1 MALAQ
6 LKTQPARFRQEAENF
21 SPHAENEAYAQ
32 SMRIT
37 FFVLFAVAVAA
48 SPVFGQSSPA
58 VAPPTTFAAEPG
70 TLTKEERDRAVE
82 YLKQTRK
89 DFLAAVE
96 GLSEAQWK
104 FKAAPDRW
112 SIAEVS
118 EHIAVTEDTIWKLVS
133 EKIMKSPAA
142 PEKAAE
148 AKGKDQVIL
157 TKIPDR
163 SRKAQ
168 APEQLRPTGRWATR
182 AALAKDFE
190 TTRGGEIAY
199 LTETKEDLRNH
210 FEDHPFLKTMD
221 AYQWLIFNGAHCKRH
236 TAQILEVKADPKYP
250 KS

>member
-1 MALAQ
+1 MKPIFWGLLTVALF
-6 LKTQPARFRQEAENF
+6 T
-21 SPHAENEAYAQ
+21 
-32 SMRIT
+32 
-37 FFVLFAVAVAA
+37 
-48 SPVFGQSSPA
+48 SPVCGQSSPA
-58 VAPPTTFAAEPG
+58 VAPPKTSIAESG
-70 TLTKEERDRAVE
+70 TLNKEERDRAIE

-89 DFLAAVE
+89 DFLSAVE

-133 EKIMKSPAA
+133 EKIMKAPAT

-148 AKGKDQVIL
+148 AKGKDEVIL

-182 AALAKDFE
+182 AALVEDFE
-190 TTRGGEIAY
+190 TTRGGEITY

-236 TAQILEVKADPKYP
+236 TAQILEVKADPNYP

>member
-1 MALAQ
+1 MKPMFIAWLALF
-6 LKTQPARFRQEAENF
+6 LSISPA
-21 SPHAENEAYAQ
+21 
-32 SMRIT
+32 
-37 FFVLFAVAVAA
+37 
-48 SPVFGQSSPA
+48 FGQNSPT
-58 VAPPTTFAAEPG
+58 VAPPKTSAAESG

-89 DFLAAVE
+89 DFLTAVE
-96 GLSEAQWK
+96 GLSGAQWK

-118 EHIAVTEDTIWKLVS
+118 EHIAVTEDTIWKLVN
-133 EKIMKSPAA
+133 EKIMKSPAT

-148 AKGKDQVIL
+148 AKGKDEIIL

-182 AALAKDFE
+182 AALVKDFE
-190 TTRGGEIAY
+190 TTRGGEITY

-210 FEDHPFLKTMD
+210 FEEHPFLKTMD

-236 TAQILEVKADPKYP
+236 TAQILEVKADPNYP

>member
-1 MALAQ
+1 
-6 LKTQPARFRQEAENF
+6 
-21 SPHAENEAYAQ
+21 
-32 SMRIT
+32 MRII
-37 FFVLFAVAVAA
+37 FFILLAVAVAG
-48 SPVFGQSSPA
+48 SPVCGQSSPTA
-58 VAPPTTFAAEPG
+58 APPKTSAAESG

-89 DFLAAVE
+89 DFLAAIE

-133 EKIMKSPAA
+133 EKIMKSAAA

-148 AKGKDQVIL
+148 AKGKDEIIL
-157 TKIPDR
+157 AKIPDR

-182 AALAKDFE
+182 AALLKDFE
-190 TTRGGEIAY
+190 ITRGGEITY

-210 FEDHPFLKTMD
+210 FEEHPFLKTMD

-236 TAQILEVKADPKYP
+236 TAQILEVKADPNYP